1 MKTPLLICATWSI
14 LLVAC
19 AHTSKQQNN
28 SPAPTDSLHE
38 YSVSHLQTDTLNPEQ
53 IQLHAELVYDS
64 TSYLVIENR
73 STLPVRTDCNYEF
86 AHYIH
91 YKWKRTDINHTDTS
105 SFTIPAGGKDTI
117 WIDFKKQIGYEPI
130 GKCSIGKTF
139 YTLSRPAQP
148 IHKAIEAQTR
158 SIIIDWTR
166 CELIPDHTELTN
178 LYAEMKAIPSEEYI
192 LLTIR
197 NHSND
202 TLICGDE
209 TDYSLS
215 IYQDNQWKEISYAR
229 ISHDLAV
236 VLPPH
241 DSISHWKYRLPYGRY
256 HFKPGRYR
264 ITKKFSFEADY
275 HRRFHTAA
283 EFTLDYEIY
292 ADKEGKMYIK
302 HPSQKE

>member
-91 YKWKRTDINHTDTS
+91 YKWKRTDVNHTDTS

-130 GKCSIGKTF
+130 GKCTSNT
-139 YTLSRPAQP
+139 P
-148 IHKAIEAQTR
+148 HKRNKKRYPYR
-158 SIIIDWTR
+158 S
-166 CELIPDHTELTN
+166 P
-178 LYAEMKAIPSEEYI
+178 
-192 LLTIR
+192 TIR
-197 NHSND
+197 VTFFKGHGCAYG
-202 TLICGDE
+202 TLPVPRTSYPDDRSYN
-209 TDYSLS
+209 TD
-215 IYQDNQWKEISYAR
+215 R
-229 ISHDLAV
+229 
-236 VLPPH
+236 
-241 DSISHWKYRLPYGRY
+241 WKYL
-256 HFKPGRYR
+256 H
-264 ITKKFSFEADY
+264 
-275 HRRFHTAA
+275 AA
-283 EFTLDYEIY
+283 
-292 ADKEGKMYIK
+292 
-302 HPSQKE
+302 

>member
-1 MKTPLLICATWSI
+1 MKTQVLIPAIWSI
-14 LLVAC
+14 LLAAC
-19 AHTSKQQNN
+19 THTSKQQND
-28 SPAPTDSLHE
+28 SLASTDSLHE
-38 YSVSHLQTDTLNPEQ
+38 YQDSHLQADTLKPEQ

-64 TSYLVIENR
+64 TSYLVIENH
-73 STLPVRTDCNYEF
+73 STLPIRTDSRYEF

-91 YKWKRTDINHTDTS
+91 YKWKRIEVNHTDTS

-117 WIDFKKQIGYEPI
+117 WIDFKKQTGYEPI
-130 GKCSIGKTF
+130 GQCSIGKTF
-139 YTLSRPAQP
+139 YSLSRPAQP

-166 CELIPDHTELTN
+166 CELIPDRTEPTN
-178 LYAEMKAIPSEEYI
+178 LYAEMTAIPSGEYI

-197 NHSND
+197 NHSSD

-229 ISHDLAV
+229 TSNDLAV

-256 HFKPGRYR
+256 HSKPGQYR
-264 ITKKFSFEADY
+264 ITKEFSFEADS
-275 HRRFHTAA
+275 HRKFHTAA

-292 ADKEGKMYIK
+292 AGKEGKMYIK